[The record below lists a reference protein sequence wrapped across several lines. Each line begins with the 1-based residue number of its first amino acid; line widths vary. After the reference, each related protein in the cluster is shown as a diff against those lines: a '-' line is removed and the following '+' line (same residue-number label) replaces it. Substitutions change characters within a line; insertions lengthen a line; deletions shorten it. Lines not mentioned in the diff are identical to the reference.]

1 MVTMHFEIIFI
12 ILIIIELNRLLVK
25 SVVCLS
31 VLLLNQID
39 VSWVEIYG
47 FILLMKWTG
56 GVVLLILN

>member
-12 ILIIIELNRLLVK
+12 ILVIIELNRLLVK

-31 VLLLNQID
+31 VLLLNRID

-56 GVVLLILN
+56 IVVLLILN

>member
-31 VLLLNQID
+31 VLFLNQIN
-39 VSWVEIYG
+39 VSWVEIYR
-47 FILLMKWTG
+47 FILLMKWAG